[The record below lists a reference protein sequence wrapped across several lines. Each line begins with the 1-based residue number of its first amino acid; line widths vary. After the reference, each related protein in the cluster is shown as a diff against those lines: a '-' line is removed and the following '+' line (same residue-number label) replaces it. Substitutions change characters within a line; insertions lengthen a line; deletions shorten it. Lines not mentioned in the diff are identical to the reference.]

1 MITLKYIFSK
11 KVNEYEIRNR
21 KNRRTSGKSI
31 LCYRFSALSGPGWEC
46 GTVLRDRRA
55 ELLHKFADI
64 ILKLNCFY
72 DFKVY
77 RNDSSRG
84 YLNPKP
90 ESLEKWLLEN
100 PMALNI
106 LISEENT
113 LLSFTSDSTCMTLY
127 NPSSTVLKYVQTLAA
142 ANGLFVWFPRQYD
155 I

>member
-1 MITLKYIFSK
+1 MKSETERIEELLDSPYCVIDFLPYQVPARSAGQFFAVEELYMSK
-11 KVNEYEIRNR
+11 SHY
-21 KNRRTSGKSI
+21 
-31 LCYRFSALSGPGWEC
+31 P
-46 GTVLRDRRA
+46 

-64 ILKLNCFY
+64 MLKLNCFY

-90 ESLEKWLLEN
+90 ESLEKWLMEN
-100 PMALNI
+100 PTILNI
-106 LISEENT
+106 LINEENT

-127 NPSSTVLKYVQTLAA
+127 NPSATVLKYVQTLAA